1 MANDDRYDI
10 IVVGAG
16 HAGCEAAL
24 VCARCGMKVLLLTM
38 DTSAAAKMSCNPAI
52 GGLAKG
58 HLVREID
65 AMGGQM
71 AKTIDATG
79 IQFRM
84 LNRSKGPAVWSPRA
98 QADKTLYSQHMVNT
112 LQNQPNLVYACGEA
126 TGIVVKNNGIAGV
139 TLKTGETIATR
150 AVIITSGTFLGGKG
164 FRGKQSFDCG
174 RIGEPPAVGLTRSLA
189 SYGIRYGRLK
199 TGTPPRLDG
208 RTIDLSKFDRQD
220 GDPKLQP
227 FSFSTEQIT
236 MPQICCYLGWT
247 NEKTHD
253 ILREGF
259 GESPLFTGIITGVG
273 PRYCP
278 SIEVKIDRFAD
289 KTRHQI
295 FLEPEG
301 LNTHWVY
308 INGFSTSLPVDVQ
321 VRGLRSIPGLEN
333 VKILEYG
340 YAIEY
345 DYFPPDQL
353 KPSLETKAVDR
364 LFLAGQINGT
374 SGYEEAAAQGI
385 MAGLN
390 AVQYLRDEEPL
401 VLQRSEAYIGVLID
415 DLITKL
421 IEEPY
426 RLFTS
431 HAEYRL
437 LLRQDNADERL
448 MHYGRGFGLIPENLY
463 NKMQLKKAAREKVV
477 EYLKWKRVQPARA
490 NPTLERV
497 PSTPLRNVETLYKL
511 LKRPEISLSHIAEID
526 SGFDSGNDFANSEA
540 FSAQVEME
548 VKYAGYIDRL
558 NRQSE
563 HVARMENTLLPET
576 ISYKDLEFLSMEA
589 REKLQRFRPRTL
601 GQASRIAGIS
611 VSDITNLMIHLRKHG
626 VGISTCST

>member
-1 MANDDRYDI
+1 MLKNDRYDI
-10 IVVGAG
+10 VVVGAG

-24 VCARCGMKVLLLTM
+24 VCARCGMKVLLVTM
-38 DTSAAAKMSCNPAI
+38 DKTTAAKMYCNPAI

-65 AMGGQM
+65 ALGGQM
-71 AKTIDATG
+71 AKTTDATG

-98 QADKTLYSQHMVNT
+98 QADKKLYSQYMIKI
-112 LQNQPNLVYACGEA
+112 LESQPNLTYAGGEV
-126 TGIVVKNNGIAGV
+126 TGVVTKNNGITEV
-139 TLKTGETIATR
+139 VLKSGETIKTR
-150 AVIITSGTFLGGKG
+150 AVIIMSGTFLGCKG
-164 FRGKQSFDCG
+164 FRGKQTFDVG
-174 RIGEPPAVGLTRSLA
+174 GLGEPPAVGLTQSLV

-208 RTIDLSKFDRQD
+208 RTIDWTKFERQY
-220 GDPKLQP
+220 GDPEPQP
-227 FSFSTEQIT
+227 FSFSTERIT
-236 MPQICCYLGWT
+236 MPQISCYLGWT
-247 NEKTHD
+247 NEKTHE
-253 ILREGF
+253 ILHEGF
-259 GESPLFTGIITGVG
+259 SESPLFTGRIKGVG

-278 SIEVKIDRFAD
+278 SIEVKIEQFAD

-301 LNTHWVY
+301 LDTHWIY
-308 INGFSTSLPVDVQ
+308 INGFSTSLPVDIQ

-333 VKILEYG
+333 VEVLEYG
-340 YAIEY
+340 YAVEY

-353 KPSLETKAVDR
+353 KPSLETKAINR

-385 MAGLN
+385 IAGLN
-390 AVQYLRDEEPL
+390 AIRRLKDEEPFI
-401 VLQRSEAYIGVLID
+401 LQRSEAYIGVLID
-415 DLITKL
+415 DLITKP

-431 HAEYRL
+431 RAEYRL
-437 LLRQDNADERL
+437 LLRQDNANERL
-448 MHYGRGFGLIPENLY
+448 MHYGRDFGLITEELY
-463 NKMQLKKAAREKVV
+463 DKMRRKKTSRDKLL
-477 EYLKWKRVQPARA
+477 EYLKGKRVQPFLA
-490 NPTLERV
+490 NPILETV

-511 LKRPEISLSHIAEID
+511 LKRPEISLLHIFEID
-526 SGFDSGNDFANSEA
+526 PELDSGNNFYHSEA
-540 FSAQVEME
+540 FIAQVEME

-576 ISYKDLEFLSMEA
+576 ISYKNLKFLSMEA
-589 REKLQRFRPRTL
+589 RDKLQKLRPRTL

-611 VSDITNLMIHLRKHG
+611 VSDITNLMIHLRKHFT
-626 VGISTCST
+626 GISKCST